1 MKHFACERMFH
12 GKSITEEFTVT
23 DYSVQVGLDGDDKP
37 HIDAIG
43 VVDPAGE
50 ITVTQFEGHKECVLC

>member
-37 HIDAIG
+37 HIDAILAHYAG
-43 VVDPAGE
+43 VPGR
-50 ITVTQFEGHKECVLC
+50 TG